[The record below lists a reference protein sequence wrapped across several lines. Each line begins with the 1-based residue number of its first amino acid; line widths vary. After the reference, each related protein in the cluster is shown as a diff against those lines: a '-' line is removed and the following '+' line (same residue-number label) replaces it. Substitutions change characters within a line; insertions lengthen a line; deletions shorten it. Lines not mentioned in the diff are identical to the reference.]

1 MGTRD
6 SHLRALNR
14 LQTFCSGMHA
24 LLDSSAA
31 AGRGTQQGLW
41 YQPSTWL
48 GKLKR
53 QEAEVQRSPC
63 HSLPARPMPGAA
75 CCWGYRLA
83 DRALSSTQHLS

>member
-1 MGTRD
+1 MGTQD

-31 AGRGTQQGLW
+31 AGRGAEQGLW

-48 GKLKR
+48 GKLKQ
-53 QEAEVQRSPC
+53 QEAEVQRLPC
-63 HSLPARPMPGAA
+63 HSLLACPMLKAA
-75 CCWGYRLA
+75 CY
-83 DRALSSTQHLS
+83 

>member
-1 MGTRD
+1 MGTQD

-31 AGRGTQQGLW
+31 AGRGAEQGLW

-48 GKLKR
+48 GKLKQ
-53 QEAEVQRSPC
+53 QEAEVQRLPC
-63 HSLPARPMPGAA
+63 HSL
-75 CCWGYRLA
+75 LA
-83 DRALSSTQHLS
+83 